1 MNAGKMKI
9 NSRLLHSKVFIAA
22 CILFTLLVALRMLAP
37 TIVKNIVNQSLDN
50 APGIA
55 GSIQDIDLHLY
66 RGAYQIEGIELRT
79 VKNNIEHPFVTISEL
94 DISIFWTK
102 LIRGKV
108 VTELVFKQ
116 PSFTF
121 ADTKEEQTKKYEAAA
136 NKSTWLGISEQL
148 VPFDIDRLEVI
159 DGHFTFEG
167 KSNTLNQKG
176 AFQVSDINGVVVG
189 ITSPS
194 QYDTEN
200 NKSKNTTSTRGTL
213 TGYGMVYG
221 ESKVTAEGSFDPFSK
236 KPMFDVDAHI
246 DDIQAKHLDAL
257 IKIYT
262 PFDVEAGSFMAA
274 TELKAD
280 MGELTGYLKVGAD
293 ELDVFSWKQDIE
305 IDGDNP
311 FEALADALIGGIAN
325 ILSNRETDLVATQ
338 IPIEGSLNN
347 PETSVIESFLSLLNN
362 AFIDAIDI
370 EVDEIL
376 SFGADQKTDNNK

>member
-1 MNAGKMKI
+1 MKI

>member
-121 ADTKEEQTKKYEAAA
+121 ADTKEEQTKKYEI
-136 NKSTWLGISEQL
+136 G
-148 VPFDIDRLEVI
+148 R
-159 DGHFTFEG
+159 
-167 KSNTLNQKG
+167 
-176 AFQVSDINGVVVG
+176 
-189 ITSPS
+189 
-194 QYDTEN
+194 
-200 NKSKNTTSTRGTL
+200 
-213 TGYGMVYG
+213 
-221 ESKVTAEGSFDPFSK
+221 
-236 KPMFDVDAHI
+236 AH
-246 DDIQAKHLDAL
+246 
-257 IKIYT
+257 
-262 PFDVEAGSFMAA
+262 V
-274 TELKAD
+274 
-280 MGELTGYLKVGAD
+280 
-293 ELDVFSWKQDIE
+293 
-305 IDGDNP
+305 
-311 FEALADALIGGIAN
+311 
-325 ILSNRETDLVATQ
+325 
-338 IPIEGSLNN
+338 
-347 PETSVIESFLSLLNN
+347 
-362 AFIDAIDI
+362 
-370 EVDEIL
+370 
-376 SFGADQKTDNNK
+376 

>member
-1 MNAGKMKI
+1 MKI
-9 NSRLLHSKVFIAA
+9 NNRLLHSKVFIAA
-22 CILFTLLVALRMLAP
+22 CILFALLVALRMLAP

-121 ADTKEEQTKKYEAAA
+121 ADTKEEQTQKYEAAA

-194 QYDTEN
+194 QYETEN

-325 ILSNRETDLVATQ
+325 ILSNRETDLVATK

-376 SFGADQKTDNNK
+376 SFGADQKADRKK

>member
-1 MNAGKMKI
+1 MKI
-9 NSRLLHSKVFIAA
+9 NNRLLHSKAFIAA

-121 ADTKEEQTKKYEAAA
+121 ADTKEEQTQKYEAAA

-194 QYDTEN
+194 QYETEN
-200 NKSKNTTSTRGTL
+200 NKSKNTISTRGTL

-262 PFDVEAGSFMAA
+262 PFDIEAGSFMAA

-280 MGELTGYLKVGAD
+280 MGKLTGYLKVGAD

-376 SFGADQKTDNNK
+376 SFGADQKADSKK

>member
-1 MNAGKMKI
+1 MRI
-9 NSRLLHSKVFIAA
+9 NSRLLHSKVFIAV
-22 CILFTLLVALRMLAP
+22 CILLALLVALRMLAP

-325 ILSNRETDLVATQ
+325 ILSNRETDLVATK

>member
-1 MNAGKMKI
+1 
-9 NSRLLHSKVFIAA
+9 
-22 CILFTLLVALRMLAP
+22 MLAP

>member
-1 MNAGKMKI
+1 MKI
-9 NSRLLHSKVFIAA
+9 NNRLLHSKAFIAA

-102 LIRGKV
+102 LIRGEV

-121 ADTKEEQTKKYEAAA
+121 ADTKEEQTQKYEAAA

-176 AFQVSDINGVVVG
+176 VFQVSDINGVVVG

-262 PFDVEAGSFMAA
+262 PFDIEAGSFMAA

-280 MGELTGYLKVGAD
+280 MGKLTGYLKVGAD

-376 SFGADQKTDNNK
+376 SFGADQKTDSKK